1 MRMKQDSRHPHV
13 FSWRQPAESLLI
25 AHCFPLIAIFMNG
38 HHLKLLKELSENNS
52 QSQRE
57 LSQKLGLSR
66 GSVNY
71 VLSHLVD
78 HVHPDPCR
86 DKK

>member
-1 MRMKQDSRHPHV
+1 
-13 FSWRQPAESLLI
+13 
-25 AHCFPLIAIFMNG
+25 MNG

-57 LSQKLGLSR
+57 LSQKLGLSL

-71 VLSHLVD
+71 VLAD
-78 HVHPDPCR
+78 EEIHVILSEIAVQIQIGD
-86 DKK
+86 